1 MAKTITFLDN
11 RYELYILPEAR
22 NKMELYCDLSEGE
35 IGWLAYV
42 EQFDK
47 QGFLIT
53 DCALLKQEV
62 HATTTEIT
70 AEGLLEFWN
79 NTPVEQQ
86 AKIKL
91 WGHSHVNM
99 SVSPSGQ
106 DDSQMEYFRDGN
118 PWFIRLIT
126 NKKREYHIDIYDYAN
141 GLKIHMDQA
150 DLKTYNPAENE
161 LKKQIEDEIKLKVS
175 KKEYKSTA
183 SALPAKS
190 SSTVWSNSKS
200 KYSKKN
206 QEKSVSNPMLK
217 DIDVKYVG
225 NLDEILNDPNYWQ
238 NIFLD

>member
-161 LKKQIEDEIKLKVS
+161 LRKQIEDEIKLKVS

-183 SALPAKS
+183 STLPAKS

-225 NLDEILNDPNYWQ
+225 SLDEILNDPNYWQ
-238 NIFLD
+238 SIFLD

>member
-161 LKKQIEDEIKLKVS
+161 LRKQIEDEIKLKVS
-175 KKEYKSTA
+175 KKEYKSTT
-183 SALPAKS
+183 STLPAKS

-206 QEKSVSNPMLK
+206 QGKSVSNPMLK

-225 NLDEILNDPNYWQ
+225 SLDEILNDPNYWQ
-238 NIFLD
+238 SIFLD

>member
-161 LKKQIEDEIKLKVS
+161 LRKQIEDEIKLKVS
-175 KKEYKSTA
+175 KKEYKST
-183 SALPAKS
+183 SSTLPAKS
-190 SSTVWSNSKS
+190 SSTVWSNSRS

-225 NLDEILNDPNYWQ
+225 SLDEILNDPNYWQ

>member
-62 HATTTEIT
+62 HATTTEIR

-225 NLDEILNDPNYWQ
+225 SLDEILNDPNYWQ

>member
-150 DLKTYNPAENE
+150 DLKTNKPAENE

-225 NLDEILNDPNYWQ
+225 SLDEILNDPNYWQ

>member
-106 DDSQMEYFRDGN
+106 DDSQMEYFKDGN

-161 LKKQIEDEIKLKVS
+161 LRKQIEDEIKLKVS
-175 KKEYKSTA
+175 KKEYKST
-183 SALPAKS
+183 SSVLPAKS

-225 NLDEILNDPNYWQ
+225 SLDEILNDPNYWQ

>member
-225 NLDEILNDPNYWQ
+225 SLDEILNDPNYWQ